1 MFWKQEKLQNRNRE
15 VEGYRYTKS
24 QIISE
29 FEKLEDGDGTIGAYP
44 KGLVFEEKIALG
56 SNWCGR
62 DRYVW
67 LKTDII
73 LPTRL
78 EGQRILGFFDFGKT
92 GDGNNSGFESLL
104 FVNGKPYQGV
114 DQNHKEVFFDD
125 DLAGTQVELIFRLW
139 SGLEGGGKV
148 TTQEHRL
155 NAAFVGYLDTQIDD
169 LYYTASA
176 ALQTLDYL
184 DENSTERYGLLQ
196 ALDQSF
202 RVIDWAN
209 PGGPTNVAS
218 LYEAGKLLNEKID
231 AMPKNFD
238 VTVTCVGHTHID
250 VAWLWRLKHTREK
263 SARSFSTV
271 MRLMEQFPNYEF
283 LQSQPQLYAYI
294 KEDYPEIYEGIKA
307 RVADGR
313 WEADGAMWLEA
324 DCNIPSGESLVRQIL
339 QGTRFFKEEFG
350 KDSKHL
356 WLPDVFGYSWAL
368 PQILKR
374 SGIETFMTTKISWN
388 QFNRMP
394 HDTFWWRG
402 IDGSEILTHF
412 ITSPDVHDLYY
423 TYNGNITARTVKGVW
438 DNYRDKQWNNE
449 LLVSYGFGDGGG
461 GPTREMLEMIARF
474 DKMPGMPKVE
484 TGLAGPYFERLHERV
499 ETTEEYVH
507 TWNGELYFEYHRGT
521 YTSQAHNKKM
531 NRKLELLLRDAE
543 WFQVLQAARTGTFEA
558 YPSDL
563 LQESWRMVLRNQ
575 FHDIIPGSS
584 IQEVYED
591 CVLEYDE
598 AENLTLAAYDEMSA
612 MDEAAPNAVT
622 LMNSSIWERP
632 RLAEIAIPVE
642 GMVIWKDKDGNRLD
656 SQRNL
661 AGSWIVALD
670 GLPPMGTMTLN
681 YEMVDD
687 IMDAKPLANIRDN
700 SLETD
705 RYRVIWNEAGHFTTI
720 FDKKN
725 DRDVLAKGERG
736 NVLQVFEDKPL
747 NFDAWDIDIYYQ
759 EKMREVTQLESVEV
773 IQNGALQAT
782 LQMEWLYGDSTISQ
796 TIHFYRDSAR
806 IDFETALDWH
816 EKQQLLKVAFPVD
829 VMATEAT
836 YDIQYGNVKRPTHW
850 NTSWDYARFE
860 TVGHQWADLSEKGY
874 GVSILNNC
882 KYGHDIKDHVMRLTL
897 LKSATYPDVTQD
909 QGLHDFT
916 YSLLPHKGDF
926 VEGDVVQEAW
936 ALNNPLRVA
945 LGAHITQ
952 SLLKSNKEQIQ
963 IDAVKKAEEE
973 DAIIVRLHEY
983 TGGRCNVHL
992 SSDFQIESWQ
1002 ECDLM
1007 ERPIDEIRSGDFA
1020 FTITPYEIK
1029 TFKVKVALAQ
1039 FE

>member
-1 MFWKQEKLQNRNRE
+1 MFWTKEKVQNRNVE
-15 VEGYRYTKS
+15 VSGYRYVKS
-24 QIISE
+24 EVIAE
-29 FEKLEDGDGTIGAYP
+29 FGILEDLEGAIGSYPDGLDFT
-44 KGLVFEEKIALG
+44 ETIALG
-56 SNWCGR
+56 EDWRGR

-67 LKTDII
+67 LKASVV
-73 LPTRL
+73 LPAKR
-78 EGQRILGFFDFGKT
+78 EGCRILGFFDFGKT
-92 GDGNNSGFESLL
+92 GDGNNAGFESLL
-104 FVNGKPYQGV
+104 FVNGEPYQGV

-125 DLAGTQVELIFRLW
+125 TLAGTRVELIFRLW
-139 SGLEGGGKV
+139 SGLEGGGQV
-148 TTQEHRL
+148 RTQEHRL
-155 NAAFVGYLDTQIDD
+155 NEAFIGYLDVAVDD
-169 LYYTASA
+169 LYYTAFA

-184 DENSTERYGLLQ
+184 GESSTERYGLMQ
-196 ALDQSF
+196 ALDHSF

-209 PGGPTNVAS
+209 PGSAEHVAS
-218 LYEAGKLLNEKID
+218 LYEAGRVLNEKID

-271 MRLMEQFPNYEF
+271 MRLMEQYPNYEF

-294 KEDYPEIYEGIKA
+294 KADYPDIYAKIKE
-307 RVADGR
+307 RVAEGR
-313 WEADGAMWLEA
+313 WEADGGMWLEA

-350 KDSKHL
+350 KESKFL

-368 PQILKR
+368 PQILKK

-438 DNYRDKQWNNE
+438 DGYRDKNLNNE

-461 GPTREMLEMIARF
+461 GPTREMLEMIERF

-499 ETTEEYVH
+499 ENSEEYVH

-543 WFQVLQAARTGTFEA
+543 WFQVLQAAQTRDFTA

-563 LQESWRMVLRNQ
+563 LRESWRIVLRNQ

-584 IQEVYED
+584 IREVYED
-591 CVLEYDE
+591 CVEEYDE
-598 AENLTLAAYDEMSA
+598 AENLALMAYDEMSA
-612 MDEAAPNAVT
+612 MDEEAPNAMT
-622 LMNSSIWERP
+622 LLNSSIWERP
-632 RLAEIAIPVE
+632 RLAEIAIQTDEP
-642 GMVIWKDKDGNRLD
+642 VIWKDADGKQLDAERNVADSWLVAVDRLP
-656 SQRNL
+656 S
-661 AGSWIVALD
+661 
-670 GLPPMGTMTLN
+670 MGAATLT
-681 YEMVDD
+681 YEVIAKPVDT
-687 IMDAKPLANIRDN
+687 KPLAQNGDGF
-700 SLETD
+700 LETN
-705 RYRVIWNEAGHFTTI
+705 RYRVTWNEAGQFTTI
-720 FDKKN
+720 FDKIN
-725 DRDVLAKGERG
+725 ERDVLAKGECG

-759 EKMREVTQLESVEV
+759 EKMREVTQLESVAV
-773 IQNGALQAT
+773 TQNGALQTT
-782 LQMEWLYGDSTISQ
+782 LHMTWTYGASTISQ
-796 TIHFYRDSAR
+796 AIHFYRDSAR
-806 IDFETALDWH
+806 IDFETELDWH
-816 EKQQLLKVAFPVD
+816 ERQQLLKVAFPVD

-836 YDIQYGNVKRPTHW
+836 YEIQYGNVKRPTHW

-860 TVGHQWADLSEKGY
+860 TVGHQWADLSETGY

-897 LKSATYPDVTQD
+897 LKSAIYPDVTQD
-909 QGLHDFT
+909 QGAHSFT
-916 YSLLPHKGDF
+916 YALLPHAGDF
-926 VEGDVVQEAW
+926 VHGDVVQEAW
-936 ALNNPLRVA
+936 ALNNPLRAA
-945 LGAHITQ
+945 LGSHDNR
-952 SLLKSNKEQIQ
+952 SLLKTDAEQIQ
-963 IDAVKKAEEE
+963 IDAVKKAEDD
-973 DAIIVRLHEY
+973 DAIIVRLHEF
-983 TGGRCNVHL
+983 TGGRCHVTMT
-992 SSDFQIESWQ
+992 SDFEVESWQ

-1007 ERPIDEIRSGDFA
+1007 ERPIGEQETGKWA
-1020 FTITPYEIK
+1020 FQVTPYEVK
-1029 TFKVKVALAQ
+1029 TFKIRLK
-1039 FE
+1039 

>member
-1 MFWKQEKLQNRNRE
+1 MFWTKEKVQNRNAE
-15 VEGYRYTKS
+15 VEQYRYLKS
-24 QIISE
+24 EVISD
-29 FEKLEDGDGTIGAYP
+29 FGILEDVDGAIGSYP
-44 KGLVFEEKIALG
+44 DGLDFKETIALG
-56 SNWCGR
+56 SDWRGR

-67 LKTDII
+67 LRASVV
-73 LPTRL
+73 LPAKR
-78 EGQRILGFFDFGKT
+78 EGCRILGFFDFGKT
-92 GDGNNSGFESLL
+92 GDGNNAGFESLL
-104 FVNGKPYQGV
+104 FVDGEPYQGV

-125 DLAGTQVELIFRLW
+125 VLAGTRVELTFRLW
-139 SGLEGGGKV
+139 SGLEGGGQV
-148 TTQEHRL
+148 RTQEHRL
-155 NAAFVGYLDTQIDD
+155 NAAFIGYLDDAVDD
-169 LYYTASA
+169 LYYTAFA

-184 DENSTERYGLLQ
+184 AENSTERYGLMQ
-196 ALDQSF
+196 ALDHSF

-209 PGGPTNVAS
+209 PGSSEHVAS
-218 LYEAGKLLNEKID
+218 LYEAGRVLNAKID

-271 MRLMEQFPNYEF
+271 MRLMEQYPNYEF

-294 KEDYPEIYEGIKA
+294 KEDYPDIYAKIKA

-313 WEADGAMWLEA
+313 WEADGGMWLEA

-350 KDSKHL
+350 KESKFL

-368 PQILKR
+368 PQILKK

-388 QFNRMP
+388 QFNKMP

-412 ITSPDVHDLYY
+412 ITTPDNAHDIYY
-423 TYNGNITARTVKGVW
+423 TYNGNITARGVKGVW
-438 DNYRDKQWNNE
+438 DSYKDKNVNNE

-461 GPTREMLEMIARF
+461 GPTRDMLEMIERF

-484 TGLAGPYFERLHERV
+484 TGLAGSYFDRLHERV
-499 ETTEEYVH
+499 ENTEEYVH

-543 WFQVLQAARTGTFEA
+543 WFQVLQAARTGDFAA
-558 YPSDL
+558 YPSEL
-563 LQESWRMVLRNQ
+563 LRESWRIVLRNQ

-584 IQEVYED
+584 IHEVYED
-591 CVLEYDE
+591 CVEEYDE
-598 AENLTLAAYDEMSA
+598 AENLALMAYDEMSA
-612 MDEAAPNAVT
+612 MDEDAPNAMT

-632 RLAEIAIPVE
+632 RLAEIAIATDEP
-642 GMVIWKDKDGNRLD
+642 VIWKDADGKLLD
-656 SQRNL
+656 AERNL
-661 AGSWIVALD
+661 AGSWLVAVE
-670 GLPPMGTMTLN
+670 GLPSMGTATLT
-681 YEMVDD
+681 YEVAKKPSDV
-687 IMDAKPLANIRDN
+687 KPLAQVHDH
-700 SLETD
+700 SLETN
-705 RYRVIWNEAGHFTTI
+705 RYRVTWNEAGQFTTI
-720 FDKKN
+720 FDKAN
-725 DRDVLAKGERG
+725 ERDVLAKGERG
-736 NVLQVFEDKPL
+736 NVLQIFEDKPL

-759 EKMREVTQLESVEV
+759 EKMREVTQLESVTV
-773 IQNGALQAT
+773 VQNGALQTT
-782 LQMEWLYGDSTISQ
+782 LHMRWTYGASTISQ
-796 TIHFYRDSAR
+796 NIHFYRDSAR
-806 IDFETALDWH
+806 IDFETELDWH

-860 TVGHQWADLSEKGY
+860 TVGHQWADLSETGY

-909 QGLHDFT
+909 QGEHAFT
-916 YSLLPHKGDF
+916 YALLPHKGDF

-936 ALNNPLRVA
+936 ALNNPLRAA
-945 LGAHITQ
+945 LGSHGNQ
-952 SLLKSNKEQIQ
+952 SLLKANKEQVQ
-963 IDAVKKAEEE
+963 IDAVKKAE
-973 DAIIVRLHEY
+973 DDDTIIVRLHEY
-983 TGGRCNVHL
+983 TGGRAQMTL
-992 SSDFQIESWQ
+992 ASDFEMVSWQ

-1007 ERPIDEIRSGDFA
+1007 ERPIQIEQSGVWEFL
-1020 FTITPYEIK
+1020 IGPYEVK
-1029 TFKVKVALAQ
+1029 TFKIKLK
-1039 FE
+1039 

>member
-1 MFWKQEKLQNRNRE
+1 MFWTKEKVQNRNKE
-15 VEGYRYTKS
+15 VAQYRYTKAEV
-24 QIISE
+24 ISE
-29 FEKLEDGDGTIGAYP
+29 FGILEDVAGEIGTYP
-44 KGLVFEEKIALG
+44 DGLVFEETIRLG
-56 SNWCGR
+56 SDWRGR

-67 LKTDII
+67 LRANVV
-73 LPTRL
+73 LPPKQENR
-78 EGQRILGFFDFGKT
+78 RVLGFFDFGKT

-114 DQNHKEVFFDD
+114 DQNHKEVFFDET
-125 DLAGTQVELIFRLW
+125 LAGTSVELVFRLW

-155 NAAFVGYLDTQIDD
+155 NAAFVGYLDERVDD
-169 LYYTASA
+169 LYYTALA

-184 DENSTERYGLLQ
+184 AENTTERYGLMQ
-196 ALDQSF
+196 ALDHSF
-202 RVIDWAN
+202 RVIDWVN
-209 PGGPTNVAS
+209 PGSREHIAS
-218 LYEAGKLLNEKID
+218 LYLAGELLNEKID

-271 MRLMEQFPNYEF
+271 MRLMEQYPNYEF
-283 LQSQPQLYAYI
+283 LQSQPQLYAYM
-294 KEDYPEIYEGIKA
+294 KEDYPEIYAQIKA
-307 RVADGR
+307 RIADGR
-313 WEADGAMWLEA
+313 WEADGGMWLEA

-339 QGTRFFKEEFG
+339 QGKRFFQEEFG

-374 SGIETFMTTKISWN
+374 SGIKTFMTTKISWN

-412 ITSPDVHDLYY
+412 ITSPDVHDMYY

-438 DNYRDKQWNNE
+438 DNYRDKNWNNE

-461 GPTREMLEMIARF
+461 GPTREMLEMITRF

-484 TGLAGPYFERLHERV
+484 TGLAGPYFDGLHERV
-499 ETTEEYVH
+499 GKTEEYVH

-543 WFQVLQAARTGTFEA
+543 WFQVLQAARTGDFEA
-558 YPSDL
+558 YPNDL
-563 LQESWRMVLRNQ
+563 LQESWRIVLRNQ

-591 CVLEYDE
+591 CVVEYEE
-598 AENLTLAAYDEMSA
+598 AENLALVAYDEMSA
-612 MDEAAPNAVT
+612 MDEDAPNKMT

-632 RLAEIAIPVE
+632 RLAEIAIATDEV
-642 GMVIWKDKDGNRLD
+642 VIWKDADGKQLD
-656 SQRNL
+656 AQRNL
-661 AGSWIVALD
+661 ACSWLVAVEQ
-670 GLPPMGTMTLN
+670 LPSMGTATLS
-681 YEMVDD
+681 YEIVQNEVAAKLLAQVDD
-687 IMDAKPLANIRDN
+687 GR
-700 SLETD
+700 LETD
-705 RYRVIWNEAGHFTTI
+705 RYLVIWNEAGQFTSI

-725 DRDVLAKGERG
+725 AREVLAKGERG

-759 EKMREVTQLESVEV
+759 EKMREVTQLESVV
-773 IQNGALQAT
+773 VVQNGELQAT
-782 LQMEWLYGDSTISQ
+782 LQMKWVYGTSTISQ
-796 TIHFYRDSAR
+796 DIHFYRESPR
-806 IDFETALDWH
+806 IDFETTLDWH

-860 TVGHQWADLSEKGY
+860 TVGHQWADLSETGY

-897 LKSATYPDVTQD
+897 LKSATYPDLTQD
-909 QGLHDFT
+909 QGQHSFT

-926 VEGDVVQEAW
+926 IEGDVVQEAW
-936 ALNNPLRVA
+936 ALNNPLRAA
-945 LGAHITQ
+945 LGSHDNR
-952 SLLKSNKEQIQ
+952 SLLKADKEQIQ
-963 IDAVKKAEEE
+963 IDAIKKAEDD

-983 TGGRCNVHL
+983 TGGRCQVVL
-992 SSDFQIESWQ
+992 FSDFEIASWQ

-1007 ERPIDEIRSGDFA
+1007 ENPIGAAKSDAWEFLIG
-1020 FTITPYEIK
+1020 PYEVK
-1029 TFKVKVALAQ
+1029 TFKVKLK
-1039 FE
+1039 

>member
-1 MFWKQEKLQNRNRE
+1 MFWTKEKVQNRNVE
-15 VEGYRYTKS
+15 VSGYRYVKS
-24 QIISE
+24 EVIAE
-29 FEKLEDGDGTIGAYP
+29 FGILEDQEGAIGSYPDGLDFTETIGI
-44 KGLVFEEKIALG
+44 GED
-56 SNWCGR
+56 WRGR

-67 LKTDII
+67 LKASVV
-73 LPTRL
+73 LPAKR
-78 EGQRILGFFDFGKT
+78 EGCRILGFFDFGKT
-92 GDGNNSGFESLL
+92 GDGNNAGFESLL
-104 FVNGKPYQGV
+104 FVNGEPYQGV

-125 DLAGTQVELIFRLW
+125 ALAGTRVELIFRLW
-139 SGLEGGGKV
+139 SGLEGGGQV
-148 TTQEHRL
+148 RTQEHRL
-155 NAAFVGYLDTQIDD
+155 NEAFIGYLDVAVDD
-169 LYYTASA
+169 LYYTAFA

-184 DENSTERYGLLQ
+184 GENSTERYGLMQ
-196 ALDQSF
+196 ALDHSF

-209 PGGPTNVAS
+209 PGSTKHRAS
-218 LYEAGKLLNEKID
+218 LYEAGRVLNEKID

-271 MRLMEQFPNYEF
+271 MRLMEQYPNYEF

-294 KEDYPEIYEGIKA
+294 KADYPDIYAKIKS

-313 WEADGAMWLEA
+313 WEADGGMWLEA

-350 KDSKHL
+350 KESKFL

-368 PQILKR
+368 PQILKK

-438 DNYRDKQWNNE
+438 DGYRDKNLNNE
-449 LLVSYGFGDGGG
+449 MLVSYGFGDGGG
-461 GPTREMLEMIARF
+461 GPTREMLEMIERF

-484 TGLAGPYFERLHERV
+484 MGLAGPYFERLHERV
-499 ETTEEYVH
+499 ENSEEYVH

-521 YTSQAHNKKM
+521 YTSQAYNKKM

-543 WFQVLQAARTGTFEA
+543 WFQVLQAAQTGDFAA

-563 LQESWRMVLRNQ
+563 LQESWRIVLRNQ

-584 IQEVYED
+584 IHEVYED
-591 CVLEYDE
+591 CVEEYEE
-598 AENLTLAAYDEMSA
+598 AENLALMAYDEMSA
-612 MDEAAPNAVT
+612 MDEEAPNAMT
-622 LMNSSIWERP
+622 LLNSSIWERP
-632 RLAEIAIPVE
+632 RLAEIAIQE
-642 GMVIWKDKDGNRLD
+642 NEAVIWKDADGKRLD
-656 SQRNL
+656 AQRNL
-661 AGSWIVALD
+661 AGSWLVAVDSLSS
-670 GLPPMGTMTLN
+670 MGAATLT
-681 YEMVDD
+681 YEVTEEFVQDKSLAQVDD
-687 IMDAKPLANIRDN
+687 GA
-700 SLETD
+700 LETN
-705 RYRVIWNEAGHFTTI
+705 RYRVTWNEAGQFTSI
-720 FDKKN
+720 FDKIQV
-725 DRDVLAKGERG
+725 REVLAKGERG

-759 EKMREVTQLESVEV
+759 EKMREVTQLESVGV
-773 IQNGALQAT
+773 TQNGTLQTT
-782 LQMEWLYGDSTISQ
+782 LQMKWIYGTSTISQ
-796 TIHFYRDSAR
+796 AIHFYRDSAR
-806 IDFETALDWH
+806 IDFETEMDWH

-860 TVGHQWADLSEKGY
+860 TVGHQWADLSEAGY

-882 KYGHDIKDHVMRLTL
+882 KYGHDIKDHVIRLTL

-909 QGLHDFT
+909 QGEHAFT
-916 YSLLPHKGDF
+916 YALLPHAGDF
-926 VEGDVVQEAW
+926 VHGDVVQEAW

-945 LGAHITQ
+945 LGSHDNR
-952 SLLKSNKEQIQ
+952 SLLKTDCEQIQ
-963 IDAVKKAEEE
+963 VDAVKKAEDE
-973 DAIIVRLHEY
+973 DAIVVRLHEF
-983 TGGRCNVHL
+983 TGGRCHVKMV
-992 SSDFQIESWQ
+992 SDFQVASWQ

-1007 ERPIDEIRSGDFA
+1007 ERPIGEKMTDSWEFPIL
-1020 FTITPYEIK
+1020 PYELK
-1029 TFKVKVALAQ
+1029 TFKLKLK
-1039 FE
+1039 

>member
-1 MFWKQEKLQNRNRE
+1 MFWTKEKVQNRNAE
-15 VEGYRYTKS
+15 LSQYRYVKS
-24 QIISE
+24 EVVSDFGI
-29 FEKLEDGDGTIGAYP
+29 LEDLDGAIGSYP
-44 KGLVFEEKIALG
+44 VGLDFKETIALG
-56 SNWCGR
+56 SDWRGR

-67 LKTDII
+67 LRASVV
-73 LPTRL
+73 LPEKR
-78 EGQRILGFFDFGKT
+78 EGCRILGFFDFGKT
-92 GDGNNSGFESLL
+92 GDGNNAGFESLL
-104 FVNGKPYQGV
+104 FVDGEPYQGV

-125 DLAGTQVELIFRLW
+125 ALAGTRVELTFRLW
-139 SGLEGGGKV
+139 SGLEGGGQV
-148 TTQEHRL
+148 RTQEHRL
-155 NAAFVGYLDTQIDD
+155 NAAFIGYLDVAVDD
-169 LYYTASA
+169 LYYTAFA

-184 DENSTERYGLLQ
+184 AENSTERYGLMQ
-196 ALDQSF
+196 ALDHSF

-209 PGGPTNVAS
+209 PGGAEHLAS
-218 LYEAGKLLNEKID
+218 LYEAGRVLNAKID

-271 MRLMEQFPNYEF
+271 MRLMEQYPNYEF

-294 KEDYPEIYEGIKA
+294 KEDYPDIYAKIKA

-313 WEADGAMWLEA
+313 WEADGGMWLEA

-350 KDSKHL
+350 KESKFL

-368 PQILKR
+368 PQILKK

-388 QFNRMP
+388 QFNKMP

-412 ITSPDVHDLYY
+412 ITTPDNAHDNYY
-423 TYNGNITARTVKGVW
+423 TYNGNITARAVKGVW
-438 DNYRDKQWNNE
+438 DSYNDKNLNQE
-449 LLVSYGFGDGGG
+449 LLVSYGYGDGGG
-461 GPTREMLEMIARF
+461 GPTREMLEMIERF
-474 DKMPGMPKVE
+474 DRMPGMPKVE

-499 ETTEEYVH
+499 ENTDEYVH

-543 WFQVLQAARTGTFEA
+543 WFQVLQAVRTGDFAA

-563 LQESWRMVLRNQ
+563 LQESWRIVLRNQ

-584 IQEVYED
+584 IHEVYED
-591 CVLEYDE
+591 CVVEYDE
-598 AENLTLAAYDEMSA
+598 AENLALMAYDEMSA
-612 MDEAAPNAVT
+612 MDEDAPNKMT
-622 LMNSSIWERP
+622 LLNSSIWERP
-632 RLAEIAIPVE
+632 RLAEIAIATDEP
-642 GMVIWKDKDGNRLD
+642 VIWKDADGKRLD
-656 SQRNL
+656 AQRNL
-661 AGSWIVALD
+661 AGSWLVAVA
-670 GLPPMGTMTLN
+670 GLPSMGTATLT
-681 YEMVDD
+681 YEVDTKPSD
-687 IMDAKPLANIRDN
+687 GKPLAQVHDRG
-700 SLETD
+700 LETN
-705 RYRVIWNEAGHFTTI
+705 RYRVTWNEAGQFTAI
-720 FDKKN
+720 FDKAN
-725 DRDVLAKGERG
+725 ERDVLAKGERG

-759 EKMREVTQLESVEV
+759 EKMREVTQLESVTV
-773 IQNGALQAT
+773 TQNGELQTT
-782 LQMEWLYGDSTISQ
+782 LRMEWLYGRSRLAQ
-796 TIHFYRDSAR
+796 NIHFYRDSAR
-806 IDFETALDWH
+806 IDFETELDWH

-860 TVGHQWADLSEKGY
+860 TVGHQWADLSETGY

-909 QGLHDFT
+909 QGEHVFT
-916 YSLLPHKGDF
+916 YSLLPHAGDF

-936 ALNNPLRVA
+936 ALNNPLRAA
-945 LGAHITQ
+945 LGSHDNR
-952 SLLKSNKEQIQ
+952 SLLQSNNEQIQ
-963 IDAVKKAEEE
+963 IDALKKAEDD

-983 TGGRCNVHL
+983 TGGRGKVIMT
-992 SSDFQIESWQ
+992 SDFQIKSWQ

-1007 ERPIDEIRSGDFA
+1007 ERPIGEEETGEWTFSV
-1020 FTITPYEIK
+1020 TPYEVK
-1029 TFKVKVALAQ
+1029 TFKIKLK
-1039 FE
+1039 

>member
-1 MFWKQEKLQNRNRE
+1 MFWTKEKVQNRNGE
-15 VEGYRYTKS
+15 LSQYRYV
-24 QIISE
+24 ISE
-29 FEKLEDGDGTIGAYP
+29 LISDFDIMEDSLGAIGSYP
-44 KGLVFEEKIALG
+44 TGLNFKEKIALG
-56 SNWCGR
+56 ENWCGR

-67 LKTDII
+67 LRASVV
-73 LPTRL
+73 LPAKR
-78 EGQRILGFFDFGKT
+78 EGHRILGFFDFGKT

-104 FVNGKPYQGV
+104 FMNGEPYQGV
-114 DQNHKEVFFDD
+114 DQNHKEVFFSD
-125 DLAGTQVELIFRLW
+125 DLAGTRVELIFRLW
-139 SGLEGGGKV
+139 SGLEGGGQV
-148 TTQEHRL
+148 SAQEHRIKE
-155 NAAFVGYLDTQIDD
+155 AFIGYLDVAVDD
-169 LYYTASA
+169 LYYTAFA
-176 ALQTLDYL
+176 TLQTLDYL
-184 DENSTERYGLLQ
+184 AENSTERYGLMQ
-196 ALDQSF
+196 ALDHSF

-209 PGGPTNVAS
+209 PGSAEHVAS
-218 LYEAGKLLNEKID
+218 LHEAGRLLNLKID

-271 MRLMEQFPNYEF
+271 MRLMEQYPNYEF

-294 KEDYPEIYEGIKA
+294 KEDYPDIYAKMKA

-313 WEADGAMWLEA
+313 WEADGGMWLEA

-350 KDSKHL
+350 KNSKFL

-368 PQILKR
+368 PQILKK
-374 SGIETFMTTKISWN
+374 SGLETFMTTKISWN
-388 QFNRMP
+388 QFNKMP

-412 ITSPDVHDLYY
+412 ITTPDNAHDIYY
-423 TYNGNITARTVKGVW
+423 TYNGNITARAVKGVW
-438 DNYRDKQWNNE
+438 DSYNDKNLNNE

-461 GPTREMLEMIARF
+461 GPTREMLEMIDRF

-499 ETTEEYVH
+499 ENSEEYVH

-543 WFQVLQAARTGTFEA
+543 WFQVLQIAQTGDFEA

-563 LQESWRMVLRNQ
+563 LRESWRIVLRNQ

-591 CVLEYDE
+591 CVVEYDE
-598 AENLTLAAYDEMSA
+598 AENLALMAYDEMSA
-612 MDEAAPNAVT
+612 MDENTLNCVT

-632 RLAEIAIPVE
+632 RLAEIAIPTLE
-642 GMVIWKDKDGNRLD
+642 TVIWKDAVGKRLD
-656 SQRNL
+656 AERNL
-661 AGSWIVALD
+661 AGSWLVALD
-670 GLPPMGTMTLN
+670 GLTSFGTETLT
-681 YEMVDD
+681 YEVT
-687 IMDAKPLANIRDN
+687 AENTEVKPLAQVVHNG
-700 SLETD
+700 LETN
-705 RYRVIWNEAGHFTTI
+705 RYRVTWNEAGQFTQI
-720 FDKKN
+720 FDK
-725 DRDVLAKGERG
+725 RHAREVLAKNEAG

-759 EKMREVTQLESVEV
+759 EKMREVTQLESVAV
-773 IQNGALQAT
+773 TQNGELQAT
-782 LQMEWLYGDSTISQ
+782 VRMEWLYGSSTIAQ
-796 TIHFYRDSAR
+796 NIHFYRDSAR
-806 IDFETALDWH
+806 IDFETEIDWH

-829 VMATEAT
+829 VMASEAT

-860 TVGHQWADLSEKGY
+860 TVGHQWADLSETGY

-897 LKSATYPDVTQD
+897 LKSAIYPDVTQD
-909 QGLHDFT
+909 QGEHMFT
-916 YSLLPHKGDF
+916 YALLPHKGDF

-936 ALNNPLRVA
+936 ALNNPLRAA
-945 LGAHITQ
+945 LGSHDNR
-952 SLLKSNKEQIQ
+952 SLLRSNHEQIQ
-963 IDAVKKAEEE
+963 IDAVKKAEDD
-973 DAIIVRLHEY
+973 DAIIVRLHEF
-983 TGGRCNVHL
+983 TGGRCHVVL
-992 SSDFQIESWQ
+992 TSDFQIESWQ

-1007 ERPIDEIRSGDFA
+1007 ERPIAEKETGRWSFSV
-1020 FTITPYEIK
+1020 TPYEVK
-1029 TFKVKVALAQ
+1029 TFKIQLK
-1039 FE
+1039 

>member
-1 MFWKQEKLQNRNRE
+1 MFWTKEKVQNRNAE
-15 VEGYRYTKS
+15 VEQYRYVKS
-24 QIISE
+24 ELISD
-29 FEKLEDGDGTIGAYP
+29 FGILEDVDGAIGSYP
-44 KGLVFEEKIALG
+44 LGLDFKETIALG
-56 SNWCGR
+56 SDWRGR

-67 LKTDII
+67 LRASVV
-73 LPTRL
+73 LPEKR
-78 EGQRILGFFDFGKT
+78 EGCRILGFFDFGKT
-92 GDGNNSGFESLL
+92 GDGNNAGFESLL
-104 FVNGKPYQGV
+104 FVDGEPYQGV

-125 DLAGTQVELIFRLW
+125 ALAGTRVELTFRLW
-139 SGLEGGGKV
+139 SGLEGGGQV
-148 TTQEHRL
+148 RTQEHRL
-155 NAAFVGYLDTQIDD
+155 NAAFIGYLDEAVDD
-169 LYYTASA
+169 LYYTAFA

-184 DENSTERYGLLQ
+184 AENSTECYGLMQ
-196 ALDQSF
+196 ALDHSF

-209 PGGPTNVAS
+209 PGSSEHLVS
-218 LYEAGKLLNEKID
+218 LYEAGRLLNAKID

-271 MRLMEQFPNYEF
+271 MRLMEQYPNYEF

-294 KEDYPEIYEGIKA
+294 KEDYPDIYAKIKA

-313 WEADGAMWLEA
+313 WEADGGMWLEA

-350 KDSKHL
+350 KESKFL

-368 PQILKR
+368 PQILKK

-388 QFNRMP
+388 QFNKMP

-412 ITSPDVHDLYY
+412 ITTPDNAHDIYY
-423 TYNGNITARTVKGVW
+423 TYNGNISARGVKGVW
-438 DNYRDKQWNNE
+438 DSYKDKNVNNE

-461 GPTREMLEMIARF
+461 GPTREMLEMIERF

-499 ETTEEYVH
+499 ENTEEYVH

-543 WFQVLQAARTGTFEA
+543 WFQVLQAARTGDFAA

-563 LQESWRMVLRNQ
+563 LQESWRIVLRNQ
-575 FHDIIPGSS
+575 FHDIITGSS
-584 IQEVYED
+584 IHEVYED
-591 CVLEYDE
+591 CVEEYDE
-598 AENLTLAAYDEMSA
+598 AENLALMAYDEMSA
-612 MDEAAPNAVT
+612 MDEDAPHAMT
-622 LMNSSIWERP
+622 LLNSSIWERP
-632 RLAEIAIPVE
+632 RLAEIAIATDEP
-642 GMVIWKDKDGNRLD
+642 VIWKDADGKRLD
-656 SQRNL
+656 AQRNL
-661 AGSWIVALD
+661 AGSWLVATER
-670 GLPPMGTMTLN
+670 LPSMGTATLT
-681 YEMVDD
+681 YEVDTKPSD
-687 IMDAKPLANIRDN
+687 GKPLAQVHDR
-700 SLETD
+700 SLETN
-705 RYRVIWNEAGHFTTI
+705 RYRVTWNEAGQFTAI
-720 FDKKN
+720 FDKAN
-725 DRDVLAKGERG
+725 ERDVLAKGERG

-759 EKMREVTQLESVEV
+759 EKMREVTQLESVTV
-773 IQNGALQAT
+773 VQNGELQTT
-782 LQMEWLYGDSTISQ
+782 LQMSWTYGASTISQ
-796 TIHFYRDSAR
+796 NIHFYRDSAR
-806 IDFETALDWH
+806 IDFETELDWH

-860 TVGHQWADLSEKGY
+860 TVGHQWADLSETGY

-897 LKSATYPDVTQD
+897 LKSAIYPDLTQD
-909 QGLHDFT
+909 QGAHAFT
-916 YSLLPHKGDF
+916 YALLPHKGDF

-936 ALNNPLRVA
+936 ALNNPLRAA
-945 LGAHITQ
+945 LGSHDNR
-952 SLLKSNKEQIQ
+952 SLLQSNQEQIQ
-963 IDAVKKAEEE
+963 IDAVKKAEDDE
-973 DAIIVRLHEY
+973 AMIVRLHEY
-983 TGGRCNVHL
+983 TGGRCHVTL
-992 SSDFQIESWQ
+992 TSDFRILSWQ

-1007 ERPIDEIRSGDFA
+1007 ERPIGEERHDAWNFSVN
-1020 FTITPYEIK
+1020 PYEVK
-1029 TFKVKVALAQ
+1029 TFKIRLK
-1039 FE
+1039 

>member
-1 MFWKQEKLQNRNRE
+1 MFWTKEKVQNRNGE
-15 VEGYRYTKS
+15 LSQYRYV
-24 QIISE
+24 ISE
-29 FEKLEDGDGTIGAYP
+29 LISDFGIIEDALGATGSYP
-44 KGLVFEEKIALG
+44 TGLNFKDKIALG
-56 SNWCGR
+56 EDWSGR

-67 LKTDII
+67 LRGSVV
-73 LPTRL
+73 LPAKR
-78 EGQRILGFFDFGKT
+78 EGHRILGFFDFGKT
-92 GDGNNSGFESLL
+92 GDGNNTGFESLL
-104 FVNGKPYQGV
+104 FMNGEPYQGV
-114 DQNHKEVFFDD
+114 DQNHKEVFFAD
-125 DLAGTQVELIFRLW
+125 DLAGTRVELIFRLW
-139 SGLEGGGKV
+139 SGLEGGGQV
-148 TTQEHRL
+148 REQEHRIKE
-155 NAAFVGYLDTQIDD
+155 AFIGYLDVAVDD
-169 LYYTASA
+169 LYYTAFA

-184 DENSTERYGLLQ
+184 AENSTERYGLMQ
-196 ALDQSF
+196 ALDHSF

-209 PGGPTNVAS
+209 PRSTEHMAS
-218 LYEAGKLLNEKID
+218 LHEAGRLLNLRID

-271 MRLMEQFPNYEF
+271 MRLMEQYPNYEF

-294 KEDYPEIYEGIKA
+294 KEDYPDIYAKIKT

-313 WEADGAMWLEA
+313 WEADGGMWLEA

-350 KDSKHL
+350 KESKFL

-368 PQILKR
+368 PQILKK
-374 SGIETFMTTKISWN
+374 SGLETFMTTKISWN
-388 QFNRMP
+388 QFNKMP

-412 ITSPDVHDLYY
+412 ITTPDNAHDIYY
-423 TYNGNITARTVKGVW
+423 TYNGNITARAVKGVW
-438 DNYRDKQWNNE
+438 NSYNDKNLNNE

-461 GPTREMLEMIARF
+461 GPTREMLEMIDRF

-484 TGLAGPYFERLHERV
+484 TGHAGPYFERLHERV
-499 ETTEEYVH
+499 ENSEEYVH

-543 WFQVLQAARTGTFEA
+543 WFQVLQIAETGDFEA

-563 LQESWRMVLRNQ
+563 LRESWRIVLRNQ

-591 CVLEYDE
+591 CVVEYDE
-598 AENLTLAAYDEMSA
+598 AENLALMAYDEMSA
-612 MDEAAPNAVT
+612 MDEDAPNCVT

-632 RLAEIAIPVE
+632 RLAEIAIPTLEAV
-642 GMVIWKDKDGNRLD
+642 VWKDAAGKRLD
-656 SQRNL
+656 AERNL
-661 AGSWIVALD
+661 AGSWLVALD
-670 GLPPMGTMTLN
+670 GLTPFGTETLT
-681 YEMVDD
+681 YEVTAE
-687 IMDAKPLANIRDN
+687 ITEVKPLAQVIHNG
-700 SLETD
+700 LETNH
-705 RYRVIWNEAGHFTTI
+705 YRVTWNEAGQFTQI
-720 FDKKN
+720 FDK
-725 DRDVLAKGERG
+725 RQAREVLAKNEAG

-759 EKMREVTQLESVEV
+759 EKMREVTQLENVTV
-773 IQNGALQAT
+773 TQNGELQAT
-782 LQMEWLYGDSTISQ
+782 VRMEWLYGSSTIAQ
-796 TIHFYRDSAR
+796 NIHFYRDSAR
-806 IDFETALDWH
+806 IDFETELDWY

-829 VMATEAT
+829 VMASDAT

-860 TVGHQWADLSEKGY
+860 TVGHQWADLSETGY

-897 LKSATYPDVTQD
+897 LKSAIYPDVTQD
-909 QGLHDFT
+909 QGEHMFT
-916 YSLLPHKGDF
+916 YALFPHKGNF

-945 LGAHITQ
+945 LGSHDNR
-952 SLLKSNKEQIQ
+952 SLLRSNREQIQ
-963 IDAVKKAEEE
+963 IDAVKKAEDG
-973 DAIIVRLHEY
+973 DAIIVRLHEF
-983 TGGRCNVHL
+983 TGGRCNVVL
-992 SSDFQIESWQ
+992 TSDFQIESWQ

-1007 ERPIDEIRSGDFA
+1007 ERPIAEKETGKWSFSV
-1020 FTITPYEIK
+1020 TPYEVK
-1029 TFKVKVALAQ
+1029 TFKVQLK
-1039 FE
+1039 